1 MTGQP
6 LAQQLLAAL
15 VSQWRIMLAVL
26 PGLAL
31 TMLHSTSLVLP
42 KADFIDA
49 LDSDHYRIQW
59 ITGAYLVG
67 SATGMAL
74 TRFLGER
81 LGLRWT
87 YLLAIALF
95 AAGSGLSASAVE
107 VIWMTPPRLLQGFGN
122 GLLISTG
129 MVLIWR
135 AFPVQKELAMALY
148 GMAVYVP
155 ALAGA
160 PLGGWLTTWGSW
172 RWIFWLN
179 LPLGCLIAVFAARL
193 LPADRPALPQ
203 PGKFD
208 WFGLGLLL
216 SWIIPLNVVLDLG
229 QYWGWLNSPFFV
241 PWFSAL
247 VLGLTAFTAW
257 GVFSARPLIDLR
269 PLGVR
274 HFALG
279 LGIKVL
285 FSINLYLLIGLLSG
299 YMINLRGYQWWQGS
313 LVLLPAVVTM
323 LIGLVLGTGFGTD
336 ANRKARLLLGLM
348 LMAAATWGVS
358 RLDVYTARGWQALH
372 LAMWGVGAG
381 LTCGPAL
388 LTTFEGL
395 STEQTLRTAGIFN
408 VMRSLP
414 TFAALGLLTTLLV
427 QRTDTNFDWL
437 RLKIRPERPVVAES
451 LRQPAAYFLD
461 HGSGRGQAG
470 KQAHAMMGRWVHAN
484 SRAYA
489 LQDVLGMLAGVPA
502 VGCVLVLFV
511 RIKHQP
517 PG

>member
-1 MTGQP
+1 MTSP
-6 LAQQLLAAL
+6 TLARQLLATL
-15 VSQWRIMLAVL
+15 LGQWRIMLAVL

-31 TMLHSTSLVLP
+31 TMLHSTALVLP

-81 LGLRWT
+81 LGLKST
-87 YLLAIALF
+87 YLLAIILF
-95 AAGSGLSASAVE
+95 VVGSILSAPATQ
-107 VIWMTPPRLLQGFGN
+107 VIWMTPPRLVQGFGN

-135 AFPVQKELAMALY
+135 SFPVHKDLAMALY

-160 PLGGWLTTWGSW
+160 PLGGLLTTIGSW
-172 RWIFWLN
+172 RWIFFMN
-179 LPLGCLIAVFAARL
+179 LPLGGGIGLLAFVL
-193 LPADRPALPQ
+193 LPPDRPVQPQ
-203 PGKFD
+203 PGRFD
-208 WFGLGLLL
+208 WLGLGLLL

-229 QYWGWLNSPFFV
+229 QYWSWFASPFFV
-241 PWFSAL
+241 PWFVILSI
-247 VLGLTAFTAW
+247 GLTAFTAW
-257 GVFSARPLIDLR
+257 GVYAAHPLIDLR
-269 PLGVR
+269 PLGVK

-285 FSINLYLLIGLLSG
+285 FSINLYLLIGLLAG

-313 LVLLPAVVTM
+313 LVLLPAVLTM
-323 LIGLVLGTGFGTD
+323 LFGIIVGTTFGTD
-336 ANRKARLLLGLM
+336 ENRKLRM
-348 LMAAATWGVS
+348 LMGLTLMALGTWGLSWV
-358 RLDVYTARGWQALH
+358 DVYTAKGWQAVH
-372 LAMWGVGAG
+372 LAVWGLGAG

-414 TFAALGLLTTLLV
+414 TFAALGLLSTLLV

-437 RLKIRPERPVVAES
+437 RQKIRPERPLVAES
-451 LRQPAAYFLD
+451 LRNPAAYFVD
-461 HGSGRGQAG
+461 RGSGSGQAR
-470 KQAHAMMGRWVHAN
+470 KQAHALLGKWVHAN

-489 LQDVLGMLAGVPA
+489 LQDILGLLACVPA
-502 VGCVLVLFV
+502 AGLVLVLFV
-511 RIKHQP
+511 RVKRGTEI
-517 PG
+517 